1 MVAAFGFN
9 GFPREAFDFF
19 ASLERNN
26 NVDWFRAHKE
36 LYESAC
42 RVPMKA
48 LLEELAPSTPARMSR
63 INRDMRFSRDGSP
76 YKTHLS
82 AGVGGSYI
90 SLMSQ
95 GLYVGAGVYRPEPP
109 ILARLRAAIDDERSG
124 EQLIS
129 ILKTLRRQRYAVD
142 THESV
147 ASAPKGYRRDHP
159 RMELLRMKDLFA
171 GRMFAPSASLS
182 SRKALDRIRTAM
194 DDLTPLRKWLAT
206 HVPQGHGVGR

>member
-1 MVAAFGFN
+1 MAPGSGFS
-9 GFPREAFDFF
+9 GFPREAFEFF

-36 LYESAC
+36 IYETAC
-42 RVPMKA
+42 RAPMKA

-63 INRDMRFSRDGSP
+63 INRDMRFSRDGNP

-82 AGVGGSYI
+82 AGVGGNYI

-109 ILARLRAAIDDERSG
+109 TLARLRAAIDDERSG
-124 EQLIS
+124 EELGSMI
-129 ILKTLRRQRYAVD
+129 KTLRRKRYEVD

-147 ASAPKGYRRDHP
+147 ASSPKGYRPDHP
-159 RMELLRMKDLFA
+159 RIELLRMKDLFA
-171 GRMFAPSASLS
+171 GKMFAPSATLS
-182 SRKALDRIRTAM
+182 SRKALDQIRTVM
-194 DDLTPLRKWLAT
+194 DDLTPFRKWLAR
-206 HVPQGHGVGR
+206 HVPQGHGVEK